1 MDRPTTWSVDY
12 RKLSK
17 FITNINTPAHAEVF
31 ILVSS
36 VGARWNTLYPSLVEL
51 DQRLQELGLVE
62 IDGKIV
68 FLAEKEN
75 ENA

>member
-1 MDRPTTWSVDY
+1 
-12 RKLSK
+12 
-17 FITNINTPAHAEVF
+17 
-31 ILVSS
+31 

>member
-31 ILVSS
+31 ILVTH
-36 VGARWNTLYPSLVEL
+36 VDQTWNQVLTGLERIDTIVEESLESE
-51 DQRLQELGLVE
+51 DE
-62 IDGKIV
+62 
-68 FLAEKEN
+68 
-75 ENA
+75 

>member
-31 ILVSS
+31 ILVNLKGTHSEIF
-36 VGARWNTLYPSLVEL
+36 YHEL
-51 DQRLQELGLVE
+51 EELANQLTAQENHNV
-62 IDGKIV
+62 
-68 FLAEKEN
+68 
-75 ENA
+75 

>member
-31 ILVSS
+31 ILVSYEIQDWNQLKRVLIDWHTVLDTPS
-36 VGARWNTLYPSLVEL
+36 VKKVREQVLV
-51 DQRLQELGLVE
+51 
-62 IDGKIV
+62 
-68 FLAEKEN
+68 
-75 ENA
+75 